1 MNFGP
6 SHQRIMIHQWS
17 DKDGPHIY
25 LPVGPRKQHLNFL
38 ITTGAQISPITPTDA
53 EKNNLSF
60 KRKRVHLTGFK
71 GLSITYSTVKVCL
84 WLPGE
89 K

>member
-1 MNFGP
+1 MGLLT
-6 SHQRIMIHQWS
+6 QRIMTYQWS

-53 EKNNLSF
+53 EKINLNF
-60 KRKRVHLTGFK
+60 KRKRVHLTRFK
-71 GLSITYSTVKVCL
+71 GQSIICYTVKVCL